1 MGVPYVPIVGLAG
14 TDLLKRRDDM
24 KICPNPFDPAVKT
37 VVAKAL
43 RPDVALFHVAEADE
57 QGNVSTGYASDNVI
71 LAEASRTVIVTA
83 ERIVPRIREKDAVGT
98 YMPGLHVD
106 AVVHA
111 PFGAHP
117 AGCPGE
123 YGPDPV
129 HMADYVKSSKDDAG
143 FADYVKRVVFD
154 VPNHQAYIERFV
166 PRTLTRPMQAASD

>member
-1 MGVPYVPIVGLAG
+1 
-14 TDLLKRRDDM
+14 
-24 KICPNPFDPAVKT
+24 
-37 VVAKAL
+37 
-43 RPDVALFHVAEADE
+43 
-57 QGNVSTGYASDNVI
+57 
-71 LAEASRTVIVTA
+71 
-83 ERIVPRIREKDAVGT
+83 
-98 YMPGLHVD
+98 MPGIHVD

-166 PRTLTRPMQAASD
+166 PRTLTLPMQAASD